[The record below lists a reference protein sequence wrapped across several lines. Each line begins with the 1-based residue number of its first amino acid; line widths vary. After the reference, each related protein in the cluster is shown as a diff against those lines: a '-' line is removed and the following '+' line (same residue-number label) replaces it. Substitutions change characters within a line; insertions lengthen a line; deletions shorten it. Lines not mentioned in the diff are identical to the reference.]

1 MLTGLMKTKFKEYS
15 KVKSMITGD
24 YITHAAST
32 EKELMIVKYLTEYIE
47 ILNNFSLIVTC
58 FPDSIIEMIRGTNA
72 LLYLANSYCLTL

>member
-1 MLTGLMKTKFKEYS
+1 
-15 KVKSMITGD
+15 MITGD

-47 ILNNFSLIVTC
+47 TLNNFGLIVSS

-72 LLYLANSYCLTL
+72 LLFLANSYCLTL